1 MLRFVD
7 CHVRVTPAR
16 AVRSLKVGLATSL
29 LSLIT
34 LSAGDLDPQLKMVK
48 RQWSKSRTEVMARL
62 VAGGSMLPETARV
75 SPDKQD
81 VLVPATISLT
91 STEALDRLG
100 IVYNRITP
108 SIVTAKVPLSA
119 LEALE
124 GASSIQRVAMAHRME
139 LHNDINMT
147 KMHVSVPH
155 TAGYTG
161 TDVLVGIVDSGIDV
175 QHPAFR
181 VGGVATGASRVK
193 YLWDQTV
200 EPAVPFTVGT
210 FTSEV
215 GRRWTDAEIT
225 AGTCTE
231 VDEDGHG
238 THVAG
243 SFAGYDAAYPARNGS
258 AKNANILFV
267 KTSFYSDD
275 ILNGVKWLVE
285 QANALGK
292 PVVINLSLGSSY
304 GPHDG
309 TDLDTKAMDDL
320 VANSSGKLIVV
331 RSGGNYANDGIH
343 DSATVGVSGAT
354 MPFTVGAY
362 TQSTTNRDW
371 LQFDFYYDATAA
383 VSVRV
388 KDSAGNWST
397 WMAPAAGGYESTLPD
412 GTGCLVYVADA
423 VESYNPNLKN
433 VFIRLGEL
441 ASDSDGKHIRTGN
454 WELEFRTAAG
464 DTRLD
469 GWLYDAAGGEIEASF
484 TTPDPDITLGNG
496 ACGNN
501 IITVAAYVSR
511 HSWPASDGKNYWYS
525 TYETDNDIATFS
537 SIGPTRDNREKPDV
551 TGGGANVLSTRSSDA
566 ATPGVS
572 SLPADGTQYYRYMQG
587 TSMSSPTVAGAV
599 ALLKESHPTW
609 TYVNMINYFKTNSQ
623 GTTVHTTQGIWDKN
637 WGWGVMDLT
646 NGVAPSVSISASP
659 AGPLQVNPSATVAF
673 KATVANATNNTA
685 NWTVSA
691 GGGSIAPTSTAGDG
705 VAEATYT
712 APATVGTYTVTA
724 TSAEDPTKTAVTTV
738 NVYDPAAVSVAVT
751 PSTKTLLTG
760 ASFAFSAAATGAPS
774 AGTFVWGVSTGGGSI
789 TNAGAY
795 QAPTT
800 AGTYTITATS
810 SWGPAGTAT
819 VHVKTLNLN
828 GDSAVDTLDVLQL
841 TKRWGSTDPADL
853 ALADLD
859 GSGAIGDA
867 DLTILLNAL

>member
-7 CHVRVTPAR
+7 CHTGVTPAR

-48 RQWSKSRTEVMARL
+48 RQWSKNRTEVMARL
-62 VAGGSMLPETARV
+62 VAGGSMLPETTRV
-75 SPDKQD
+75 SPDKRD
-81 VLVPATISLT
+81 VLVPTTISLT
-91 STEALDRLG
+91 STEVLDRLG

-119 LEALE
+119 LAALE
-124 GASSIQRVAMAHRME
+124 ESSSIQRVAMAHRME
-139 LHNDINMT
+139 LHNDVNMA
-147 KMHVSVPH
+147 KMHVSVAYA
-155 TAGYTG
+155 AGYTG
-161 TDVLVGIVDSGIDV
+161 TDVLVGIVDSGLDV
-175 QHPAFR
+175 QHPGFR

-215 GRRWTDAEIT
+215 GRRWADTEIT

-243 SFAGYDAAYPARNGS
+243 SFAGYDAAFPTRNGS

-275 ILNGVKWLVE
+275 ILNGVKWLAE

-292 PVVINLSLGSSY
+292 PVVVNLSLGSSY

-320 VANSSGKLIVV
+320 VAASNGKLIVV
-331 RSGGNYANDGIH
+331 RSGGNYADDGIH
-343 DSATVGVSGAT
+343 DSATIGTTGAA

-362 TQSTTNRDW
+362 TQSATNRDW

-397 WMAPAAGGYESTLPD
+397 WMAPTAGGYESTLPD
-412 GTGCLVYVADA
+412 GTGCLVYVSDA

-433 VFIRLGEL
+433 IFIRLGEL
-441 ASDSDGKHIRTGN
+441 TSNSDGMHIRAGT
-454 WELEFRTAAG
+454 WDLEFKTAAG

-469 GWLYDAAGGEIEASF
+469 GWLYDAAGGEIDASF

-501 IITVAAYVSR
+501 IVTVAAYVSR
-511 HSWPASDGKNYWYS
+511 SSWPGSDGG
-525 TYETDNDIATFS
+525 TYHFASQIQDSIATFS
-537 SIGPTRDNREKPDV
+537 SIGPTRDNRQKPDV
-551 TGGGANVLSTRSSDA
+551 TGGGCRVLSARSTAAGTQEASD
-566 ATPGVS
+566 
-572 SLPADGTQYYRYMQG
+572 LPPDGTASYLYMQG

-609 TYVNMINYFKTNSQ
+609 TYADMINYFKTNSQ
-623 GTTVHTTQGIWDKN
+623 GTTVHTTQGTWDKN

-646 NGVAPSVSISASP
+646 NAVAASVSVTVSP
-659 AGPLQVNPSATVAF
+659 AGPVQVNPNATLAF
-673 KATVANATNNTA
+673 KATVSNATSNTA

-691 GGGSIAPTSTAGDG
+691 SGGAIAPTSTAGDG

-724 TSAEDPTKTAVTTV
+724 TSAEDSTKTAVTTV

-760 ASFAFSAAATGAPS
+760 ASFTFSAAATGAPS
-774 AGTFVWGVSTGGGSI
+774 AGTFTWGVSNGGGTI

-800 AGTYTITATS
+800 AGTYTVTATS

-828 GDSAVDTLDVLQL
+828 GDSALDTLDVLQL
-841 TKRWGSTDPADL
+841 TKRWGSTVPADL
-853 ALADLD
+853 TLADLD
-859 GSGAIGDA
+859 GDGAIGDL